1 MDAAVLVPLDAAP
14 VVVDRAPAASQ
25 APSEVSQAPCDEAQA
40 LASALQQAQDWTP
53 EILTLA
59 LASLGDIDLPAP
71 AAPPRNAA
79 RLAVLPTLYWV
90 YGLDQAG
97 LLQAAE
103 TVAGLWASGAI
114 HVPLPDRGQA
124 LQDYWRTRR
133 QRLAPQERSHLLG
146 LVFDARDFEPA
157 MARLC
162 TALVALADNAG
173 QRDIR
178 EEVGLEV
185 AATRLLDLS
194 AGRLEGAPAAAAA
207 DLLAQT
213 RAAVALLSPRALQ
226 AAFAVRDFYALI
238 ELSER
243 ASGRHGQRARRLA
256 ERAQAGAAVLRWLA
270 VSAAQGFAVDP
281 QAAQLQ
287 TLMAQ
292 AQRWLSNTEP
302 GAAGAEPGHHHDR
315 LGVAAA

>member
-14 VVVDRAPAASQ
+14 ADADAAPAASQ
-25 APSEVSQAPCDEAQA
+25 VPGELSQAPSGEAQA
-40 LASALQQAQDWTP
+40 LASALAEAQDWTP

-71 AAPPRNAA
+71 AAPPRHAGT
-79 RLAVLPTLYWV
+79 LAVLPTLYWV
-90 YGLDQAG
+90 WGLDQAG

-114 HVPLPDRGQA
+114 QVPLPDRGQA
-124 LQDYWRTRR
+124 LQDYWRARR
-133 QRLAPQERSHLLG
+133 QRLTAPERAHLLG
-146 LVFDARDFEPA
+146 LVFDPRDFEPA
-157 MARLC
+157 LRRLC

-173 QRDIR
+173 QRDVR
-178 EEVGLEV
+178 EEVGLQV
-185 AATRLLDLS
+185 AAAALLDLG
-194 AGRLEGAPAAAAA
+194 AARLEGAPAAAAA

-226 AAFAVRDFYALI
+226 TAFAVRDFYALI

-243 ASGRHGQRARRLA
+243 AGGRQGQRARRLA

-270 VSAAQGFAVDP
+270 TAAAQGFAIDP

-287 TLMAQ
+287 TLMAH

-302 GAAGAEPGHHHDR
+302 GAAEPGHDHDR